1 MDIEREFI
9 HLLSK
14 EIESTLDKVIKHAR
28 FCKEHNLEWED
39 ITITWIDKNSSPF
52 PNQDRKWLNLTI
64 YKNNQLTF

>member
-1 MDIEREFI
+1 MEIESEFI
-9 HLLSK
+9 YLLSK
-14 EIESTLDKVIKHAR
+14 EIESTLDKAIEHAR

-64 YKNNQLTF
+64 YKNN